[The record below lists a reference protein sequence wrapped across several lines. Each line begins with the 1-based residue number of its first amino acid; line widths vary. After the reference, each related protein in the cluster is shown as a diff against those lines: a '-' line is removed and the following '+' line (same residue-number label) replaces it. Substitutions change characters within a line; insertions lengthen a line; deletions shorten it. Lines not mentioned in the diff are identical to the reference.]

1 MTYRTI
7 QMLTELK
14 IMNTLEAHLNAS
26 NQLQT
31 MVQLIIITQIQGA
44 IKYNVLKI
52 CNQLQLLLLKSIKL
66 LYVRET
72 MKEKICK
79 YHLDRNSLG
88 M

>member
-1 MTYRTI
+1 MIFLTI

-14 IMNTLEAHLNAS
+14 ITNTLEALLNAS
-26 NQLQT
+26 NQLLT
-31 MVQLIIITQIQGA
+31 MVQLNILTKIPDV